1 MVVAANAKKMKTK
14 TFYFGEVSSLT
25 ADYNYTVEVT
35 YGKTNAITVTFPAHM
50 EDFLNISCNNGHLVL
65 SVKQRSGKRYKN
77 ENVEDIPVKLQMR
90 KINSIQLSGTARLK
104 ATGNFYADDLFDCK
118 LSGASRIS
126 APLSISGR
134 SLGYSL
140 SGISYGIIKGKFKSV
155 KGNTS
160 GSSNLKLEI
169 DGNTEDFTA
178 SLTGVSRLNATLES
192 VSSSAIKASGSSNAT
207 LKGKFKSVKGNTSG
221 SSNLKLEIDGN
232 TEDFTASLTGVS
244 RLNATLE
251 SVSSSAIE
259 ASGSSNATLSGKTR
273 YISIQ
278 TSGAASVNGADM
290 NALNGK
296 GDASGSSNIMI
307 YATDSLDL
315 GVSGGAD
322 IKYYGIKD
330 ERNVTRRYPK
340 YAATIRSGD

>member
-192 VSSSAIKASGSSNAT
+192 VSSSAI
-207 LKGKFKSVKGNTSG
+207 
-221 SSNLKLEIDGN
+221 
-232 TEDFTASLTGVS
+232 
-244 RLNATLE
+244 
-251 SVSSSAIE
+251 E